1 MKTLFI
7 KMSAIA
13 DVSKLCNMASA
24 VDGDVTV
31 RKGKY
36 VIDGKSLMGLFS
48 LDMSTGVTIEYPED
62 AIAFEEFVEQFKG

>member
-7 KMSAIA
+7 KMSAIS
-13 DVSKLCNMASA
+13 DVTKLCQAA
-24 VDGDVTV
+24 TGVDGDVTV

-62 AIAFEEFVEQFKG
+62 AATFEEFVEQFKG